1 MPNAHSNRLDGT
13 RGPSDS
19 GYRSNRLREP
29 NADHHKL
36 RQQQADKQRQDVHS
50 EHNHSD
56 EQNGSDNSEAEESAL
71 PQMPGCFS
79 RVGVRQPGDGVR
91 DETEV
96 AQTDGRPHAEANPPS
111 RPTEQQEKSS
121 PGCAHHE
128 GARQGPMDKSLSLV
142 QTGNGERSVAKT
154 SPPKTSPQRQSQGK
168 RLKLTR

>member
-50 EHNHSD
+50 EHNYSD
-56 EQNGSDNSEAEESAL
+56 EQNDPDNGETEESAL
-71 PQMPGCFS
+71 PQISGRAS
-79 RVGVRQPGDGVR
+79 RVGVRHPRDCVR
-91 DETEV
+91 DETEIT
-96 AQTDGRPHAEANPPS
+96 QTDGRSHSKANPP
-111 RPTEQQEKSS
+111 PGVTKQQQKSG

-128 GARQGPMDKSLSLV
+128 GARQGPMDKTLSLV

-154 SPPKTSPQRQSQGK
+154 SLTKTSPQRQSQGK